1 MTEPAITPELV
12 AKHNLTPEEYAHAK
26 EILGGREPSYTE
38 LGIFSVMW
46 SEHCSYKNT
55 RPLLKTFPTKSPKI
69 LVGAGEENAGII
81 DIGDGLAIA
90 FKIESHNHP
99 SAVEPFQGAAT
110 GVGGIVR
117 DIFTMGARP
126 VCAVNSL
133 RFGPITKE
141 IIPKNGKNK
150 SIESV
155 QITQAGKIH
164 FGVEVIIL
172 SEQQIAADVIAAVPT
187 HIAKKYHVVPV
198 SKKKNSLTIALAD
211 PSDFA
216 TIDNLTHL
224 LQSELEIKTS
234 SPEEI
239 EAAIK
244 KYYSGNSETN
254 GVQNQ
259 IANNRRLFAEVVSG
273 IAHYGN
279 CFGIPTIAGEV
290 YFDKS
295 YEGNPLVNA
304 FCLGVLR
311 HEQIARG
318 AAKGIGNPV
327 FYVGPA
333 TGRDGLA
340 GAAFASKD
348 LTEESAEQQRGAVQ
362 VGDPFMEKLV
372 CEACLELLATGCV
385 AGIQDMGAAGL
396 TCSTCETAAR
406 AGTGIEIE
414 LDKVP
419 QRAPNM
425 TSYEIML
432 SESQE
437 RMLIIVHKGREAEVK
452 RIFDKWDLPWAE
464 VGFVTDTGRMVVR
477 HGGKIVA
484 DIPAKKIADESPV
497 YQRES
502 SEPEYLK
509 AVRAFRLDGIPDTK
523 TPADDLKKL
532 LAWPS
537 IASKNWVYRQYD
549 HQVRDGSVVLPG
561 SDAAV
566 IRIKSD
572 SLPVMGGT
580 GDSPVASGNLPE
592 ASGRL
597 VAGQNRPVACSTQ
610 IPEKLIAMTVDC
622 NGVYVYLDPY
632 EGAKAVVTEACRN
645 LACSGAVPL
654 GATDNLNMANP
665 HKPELFW
672 QMRESVRGLA
682 EACKFFNAPV
692 TGGNCSLYNQNPSGP
707 IDPTPTVAVVG
718 IVEKLEHVTTQWFKD
733 EGDAIILLGEIVDAN
748 DPILGLGGSAY
759 LQVIHGKKTGSPPRC
774 DLETAK
780 TLHTTLLG
788 LIQSGLVKS
797 AHDCSD
803 GGLAVAL
810 AESCISQ
817 LIARET
823 PRLIGATIDLSK
835 VGQASS
841 LSEKETHRQDA
852 CATMRLDA
860 FLFGETQS
868 RVVISCKPLDTVKVV
883 ERAKLMGVPAIQ
895 IGKVGGDKLTVKTTS
910 GEFSAPLI
918 ELHDAWWNS
927 IARAM
932 A

>member
-1 MTEPAITPELV
+1 MQEPAITPELV
-12 AKHNLTPEEYAHAK
+12 QKHNLTPDEYAKIK
-26 EILGGREPSYTE
+26 EVLGREPGYTE

-126 VCAVNSL
+126 VCAINSL
-133 RFGPITKE
+133 RFGPIV
-141 IIPKNGKNK
+141 PD
-150 SIESV
+150 V
-155 QITQAGKIH
+155 
-164 FGVEVIIL
+164 
-172 SEQQIAADVIAAVPT
+172 AADVSPLKSNPGNDQSRLTSAAT
-187 HIAKKYHVVPV
+187 
-198 SKKKNSLTIALAD
+198 NGET
-211 PSDFA
+211 
-216 TIDNLTHL
+216 
-224 LQSELEIKTS
+224 
-234 SPEEI
+234 
-239 EAAIK
+239 EAALK
-244 KYYSGNSETN
+244 
-254 GVQNQ
+254 
-259 IANNRRLFAEVVSG
+259 NNRQLFAGVVSG

-340 GAAFASKD
+340 GAAFASQD
-348 LTEESAEQQRGAVQ
+348 LTDESAEQQRGAVQ

-372 CEACLELLATGCV
+372 CEACLELLATGAV

-419 QRAPNM
+419 QRAPYM

-437 RMLIIVHKGREAEVK
+437 RMLIIVKKGREEEVK

-464 VGFVTDTGRMVVR
+464 IGFVTDTGRMVVR
-477 HGGKIVA
+477 HHGKIVV
-484 DIPAKKIADESPV
+484 DVPAKKLADEAPI
-497 YQRES
+497 YHRES
-502 SEPEYLK
+502 VEPAYLK
-509 AVRAFRLDGIPDTK
+509 EVRAFRLDGT
-523 TPADDLKKL
+523 ADSQSPIANLKQL
-532 LAWPS
+532 LAWPT

-549 HQVRDGSVVLPG
+549 HMVRDGSVVCPG

-566 IRIKSD
+566 IRIKAD
-572 SLPVMGGT
+572 SLPEVSRDGHDGSDGKVPT
-580 GDSPVASGNLPE
+580 SSPSQPSRDSF
-592 ASGRL
+592 
-597 VAGQNRPVACSTQ
+597 
-610 IPEKLIAMTVDC
+610 PEKLVAMTVDC

-632 EGAKAVVTEACRN
+632 EGGKTAIAEACRN
-645 LACSGAVPL
+645 LACAGAVPL

-672 QMRESVRGLA
+672 QMKESVRGLA
-682 EACKFFNAPV
+682 DGCKAFNAPV
-692 TGGNCSLYNQNPSGP
+692 TGGNCSLYNQSPAGP

-718 IVEKLEHVTTQWFKD
+718 LIERPEHITTQWFKD
-733 EGDAIILLGEIVDAN
+733 EGDAIILLGEAVDVN
-748 DPILGLGGSAY
+748 DPLQGLGGSAY
-759 LQVIHGKKTGSPPRC
+759 LQVVHGRKTGRPPRC
-774 DLETAK
+774 DLEQAK

-788 LIQSGLVKS
+788 LIQSGLIKS
-797 AHDCSD
+797 AHDCSE

-817 LIARET
+817 QIARET
-823 PRLIGATIDLSK
+823 PRLIGAHVDLSSLL
-835 VGQASS
+835 SS
-841 LSEKETHRQDA
+841 APGAGEGARRAGEEGP
-852 CATMRLDA
+852 RLDA
-860 FLFGETQS
+860 LLFGETQS
-868 RVVISCKPLDTVKVV
+868 RVVVSCKALDAVKVV
-883 ERAKLMGVPAIQ
+883 ERAKLLGVPAAR
-895 IGKVGGDKLTVKTTS
+895 IGTVGGDKLVIKTAA
-910 GEFSAPLI
+910 GEFSAPTT
-918 ELHDAWWNS
+918 ELLDGWWNA

-932 A
+932 EQ

>member
-12 AKHNLTPEEYAHAK
+12 AKHNLTPDEYAHAK
-26 EILGGREPSYTE
+26 QILGREPSYTE

-55 RPLLKTFPTKSPKI
+55 RPLLKTFPTKSKKI

-126 VCAVNSL
+126 ICSVNSL
-133 RFGPITKE
+133 RFGPIVNDVAADASPLTSNSGKDQSRLTSAATE
-141 IIPKNGKNK
+141 KNG
-150 SIESV
+150 
-155 QITQAGKIH
+155 A
-164 FGVEVIIL
+164 
-172 SEQQIAADVIAAVPT
+172 
-187 HIAKKYHVVPV
+187 
-198 SKKKNSLTIALAD
+198 
-211 PSDFA
+211 
-216 TIDNLTHL
+216 
-224 LQSELEIKTS
+224 QS
-234 SPEEI
+234 
-239 EAAIK
+239 
-244 KYYSGNSETN
+244 
-254 GVQNQ
+254 Q
-259 IANNRRLFAEVVSG
+259 IANNRRLFAGVVAG

-340 GAAFASKD
+340 GAAFASQD
-348 LTEESAEQQRGAVQ
+348 LTEESAEKQRGAVQ

-372 CEACLELLATGCV
+372 CEACLELLATGAV

-425 TSYEIML
+425 TSYDLML

-437 RMLIIVHKGREAEVK
+437 RMLIIVHKGREEEVK
-452 RIFDKWDLPWAE
+452 RIFDKWDLPWSE
-464 VGFVTDTGRMVVR
+464 VGIVTDTGRMVVKH
-477 HGGKIVA
+477 HGQVVA

-497 YQRES
+497 YQRDS
-502 SEPEYLK
+502 KEPEYLK
-509 AVRAFRLDGIPDTK
+509 AVRAFRLDQIPQTQDAK
-523 TPADDLKKL
+523 ADLLKL
-532 LAWPS
+532 LAWPT

-549 HQVRDGSVVLPG
+549 HMVRDGSVVCPG

-566 IRIKSD
+566 LRIKAD
-572 SLPVMGGT
+572 SLPEVGRAG
-580 GDSPVASGNLPE
+580 LPPSQD
-592 ASGRL
+592 AQQR
-597 VAGQNRPVACSTQ
+597 VPTV
-610 IPEKLIAMTVDC
+610 PEKLIALTVDC
-622 NGVYVYLDPY
+622 NGAYVYLDPY
-632 EGAKAVVTEACRN
+632 EGARRRWPRRAAIWPVPARCHWARPTISTWPVRSSRN
-645 LACSGAVPL
+645 CSGRSRNPCAAWRMPARRSTRPSPAAIARSTTKARPARL
-654 GATDNLNMANP
+654 IPRQPSPSSASSKNRSTSRRSGSRTKATRSSCWAISWTKTIRCWDSAARRICRS
-665 HKPELFW
+665 F
-672 QMRESVRGLA
+672 
-682 EACKFFNAPV
+682 
-692 TGGNCSLYNQNPSGP
+692 
-707 IDPTPTVAVVG
+707 TV
-718 IVEKLEHVTTQWFKD
+718 
-733 EGDAIILLGEIVDAN
+733 
-748 DPILGLGGSAY
+748 
-759 LQVIHGKKTGSPPRC
+759 KKTARRRAAIWKP
-774 DLETAK
+774 AK

-797 AHDCSD
+797 AHDCSE
-803 GGLAVAL
+803 GGLAVCL

-817 LIARET
+817 LVARET
-823 PRLIGATIDLSK
+823 PRLIGAQIDLS
-835 VGQASS
+835 VV
-841 LSEKETHRQDA
+841 
-852 CATMRLDA
+852 ATV
-860 FLFGETQS
+860 S
-868 RVVISCKPLDTVKVV
+868 
-883 ERAKLMGVPAIQ
+883 
-895 IGKVGGDKLTVKTTS
+895 
-910 GEFSAPLI
+910 
-918 ELHDAWWNS
+918 
-927 IARAM
+927 
-932 A
+932 

>member
-1 MTEPAITPELV
+1 MSEPAITPELV
-12 AKHNLTPEEYAHAK
+12 AKHNLTPDEYLHAK
-26 EILGGREPSYTE
+26 EILGRVPSYTE

-81 DIGDGLAIA
+81 DIGDNLAIA

-126 VCAVNSL
+126 ICAVNSL
-133 RFGPITKE
+133 RFGE
-141 IIPKNGKNK
+141 
-150 SIESV
+150 
-155 QITQAGKIH
+155 
-164 FGVEVIIL
+164 L
-172 SEQQIAADVIAAVPT
+172 SE
-187 HIAKKYHVVPV
+187 
-198 SKKKNSLTIALAD
+198 
-211 PSDFA
+211 
-216 TIDNLTHL
+216 
-224 LQSELEIKTS
+224 
-234 SPEEI
+234 PE
-239 EAAIK
+239 
-244 KYYSGNSETN
+244 
-254 GVQNQ
+254 V
-259 IANNRRLFAEVVSG
+259 RRLFSGVVNG

-311 HEQIARG
+311 HDQIARG

-340 GAAFASKD
+340 GAAFASQD
-348 LTEESAEQQRGAVQ
+348 LTDESSQQQRGAVQ

-372 CEACLELLATGCV
+372 CEACLELLATGAV

-425 TSYEIML
+425 SSYEIML

-437 RMLIIVHKGREAEVK
+437 RMLIIVHKGREEEVK

-464 VGFVTDTGRMVVR
+464 VGTVTDTGHMVVR

-484 DIPAKKIADESPV
+484 DIPAKKIADESPI

-502 SEPEYLK
+502 QEPVYLQ
-509 AVRAFRLDGIPDTK
+509 AVRAFRLDSVSPKLDASG
-523 TPADDLKKL
+523 ALLKL

-549 HQVRDGSVVLPG
+549 HQVRDGSVVCPG

-566 IRIKSD
+566 IRIKGD
-572 SLPVMGGT
+572 SLPESVNGPT
-580 GDSPVASGNLPE
+580 V
-592 ASGRL
+592 
-597 VAGQNRPVACSTQ
+597 
-610 IPEKLIAMTVDC
+610 PEKLIAISVDC

-632 EGAKAVVTEACRN
+632 EGAKTAVAEACRN

-672 QMRESVRGLA
+672 QMKESVRGLA
-682 EACKFFNAPV
+682 DACRAFNAPV
-692 TGGNCSLYNQNPSGP
+692 TGGNCSLYNQNPNGP
-707 IDPTPTVAVVG
+707 IDPTPTIAVVG
-718 IVEKLEHVTTQWFKD
+718 VIDKPEYVTTQWFKD
-733 EGDAIILLGEIVDAN
+733 EGDVIILLGEFADKK
-748 DPILGLGGSAY
+748 DPLLGLGGSAY
-759 LQVIHGKKTGSPPRC
+759 LQVIHGLKTGSPPRC
-774 DLETAK
+774 ELEIAK

-788 LIQSGLVKS
+788 LIQSGLIKS

-817 LIARET
+817 LVARET
-823 PRLIGATIDLSK
+823 PRLIGATVDLSAAK
-835 VGQASS
+835 DI
-841 LSEKETHRQDA
+841 RDDA
-852 CATMRLDA
+852 L
-860 FLFGETQS
+860 LFGETQS
-868 RVVISCKPLDTVKVV
+868 RVVVTAKPLDAVKVV
-883 ERAKLMGVPAIQ
+883 ERAKLLGVPALA
-895 IGKVGGDKLTVKTTS
+895 IGRVGGDKLNIKTAA
-910 GEFSAPLI
+910 GEFSAPLA

>member
-12 AKHNLTPEEYAHAK
+12 AKHNLTPDEYTHVK
-26 EILGGREPSYTE
+26 EILEREPSYTE

-69 LVGAGEENAGII
+69 LVCAGEENAGII

-126 VCAVNSL
+126 VCAINSL
-133 RFGPITKE
+133 RFGPITANGVAGEKVGE
-141 IIPKNGKNK
+141 CESGKDTPPAPIP
-150 SIESV
+150 
-155 QITQAGKIH
+155 
-164 FGVEVIIL
+164 
-172 SEQQIAADVIAAVPT
+172 PT
-187 HIAKKYHVVPV
+187 HSPTRPPATSKLKVP
-198 SKKKNSLTIALAD
+198 
-211 PSDFA
+211 
-216 TIDNLTHL
+216 
-224 LQSELEIKTS
+224 SEVL
-234 SPEEI
+234 
-239 EAAIK
+239 
-244 KYYSGNSETN
+244 
-254 GVQNQ
+254 
-259 IANNRRLFAEVVSG
+259 NNRRLFAGVVSG

-340 GAAFASKD
+340 GAAFA
-348 LTEESAEQQRGAVQ
+348 
-362 VGDPFMEKLV
+362 FMEKLV
-372 CEACLELLATGCV
+372 CEACLELLATGAV

-396 TCSTCETAAR
+396 TCATCETAAR

-425 TSYEIML
+425 SSYEIML

-437 RMLIIVHKGREAEVK
+437 RMLIIVHKGREEEVK
-452 RIFDKWDLPWAE
+452 RIFEKWDLPWSE
-464 VGFVTDTGRMVVR
+464 VGFVTDTGRMLVK
-477 HGGKIVA
+477 HGGKVVA

-497 YQRES
+497 YQRDFK
-502 SEPEYLK
+502 EPEYLK
-509 AVRAFRLDGIPDTK
+509 AFRAFRLDGIADTSDLV
-523 TPADDLKKL
+523 ADLKKL

-549 HQVRDGSVVLPG
+549 HMVRDGSVVCPG

-572 SLPVMGGT
+572 SLPQT
-580 GDSPVASGNLPE
+580 DITHHAS
-592 ASGRL
+592 RI
-597 VAGQNRPVACSTQ
+597 TD
-610 IPEKLIAMTVDC
+610 KLIALTVDC

-632 EGAKAVVTEACRN
+632 EGGKAAVTEACRN
-645 LACSGAVPL
+645 LACCGAIPL

-672 QMRESVRGLA
+672 QMRESVRGVADGCRAL
-682 EACKFFNAPV
+682 NAPV
-692 TGGNCSLYNQNPSGP
+692 TGGNCSLYNQSPAGP

-718 IVEKLEHVTTQWFKD
+718 LIEKPEYVTTQWFKD
-733 EGDAIILLGEIVDAN
+733 EGDAIILLGEIADMN
-748 DPILGLGGSAY
+748 DPLLGLGGSAY
-759 LQVIHGKKTGSPPRC
+759 LQVVHGKKTGTPPRC
-774 DLETAK
+774 DLETAR

-797 AHDCSD
+797 AHDCSE
-803 GGLAVAL
+803 GGLAVCL

-817 LIARET
+817 LVARET
-823 PRLIGATIDLSK
+823 PRLIGATVDLSAMAASRQSAD
-835 VGQASS
+835 GQTSD
-841 LSEKETHRQDA
+841 HDA
-852 CATMRLDA
+852 ATSRNTAAVRLDA
-860 FLFGETQS
+860 LLFGETQS
-868 RVVISCKPLDTVKVV
+868 RVVITCKPLDAVKVV
-883 ERAKLMGVPAIQ
+883 ERAKLMGVPATR
-895 IGKVGGDKLTVKTTS
+895 IGTVAGDKLGIKT
-910 GEFSAPLI
+910 SAAELTWDLP
-918 ELHDAWWNS
+918 ELHDLWWNS

-932 A
+932 K

>member
-12 AKHNLTPEEYAHAK
+12 AKHNLTPEEYAHAV
-26 EILGGREPSYTE
+26 EILGRTPSYTE

-55 RPLLKTFPTKSPKI
+55 KPLLKTFPTKSPKI

-81 DIGDGLAIA
+81 DIGDGIAIA

-99 SAVEPFQGAAT
+99 SAVEPFQGATT

-133 RFGPITKE
+133 RFGPITA
-141 IIPKNGKNK
+141 NGEFDASN
-150 SIESV
+150 
-155 QITQAGKIH
+155 
-164 FGVEVIIL
+164 
-172 SEQQIAADVIAAVPT
+172 
-187 HIAKKYHVVPV
+187 
-198 SKKKNSLTIALAD
+198 SKT
-211 PSDFA
+211 
-216 TIDNLTHL
+216 
-224 LQSELEIKTS
+224 E
-234 SPEEI
+234 
-239 EAAIK
+239 
-244 KYYSGNSETN
+244 
-254 GVQNQ
+254 
-259 IANNRRLFAEVVSG
+259 IANNRRLFAGVVSG

-279 CFGIPTIAGEV
+279 CFGIPTVAGEV
-290 YFDKS
+290 YFDKT
-295 YEGNPLVNA
+295 YQGNPLVNA

-311 HEQIARG
+311 HEQITRG
-318 AAKGIGNPV
+318 AAKGVGNPV

-340 GAAFASKD
+340 GAAFASQD

-372 CEACLELLATGCV
+372 CEACLELLATGAV
-385 AGIQDMGAAGL
+385 AGMQDMGAAGL
-396 TCSTCETAAR
+396 TCSTCEMAAR
-406 AGTGIEIE
+406 AGTGIKIE

-425 TSYEIML
+425 SSYEIML

-437 RMLIIVHKGREAEVK
+437 RMLIVVHKGREEEVK
-452 RIFDKWDLPWAE
+452 RIFDKWDLPWSE
-464 VGFVTDTGRMVVR
+464 IGIITDTGHMKVR
-477 HGGKIVA
+477 HGGKLVV

-497 YQRES
+497 YQREAV
-502 SEPEYLK
+502 EPAYLK
-509 AVRAFRLDGIPDTK
+509 DVRAFRLDGIADT
-523 TPADDLKKL
+523 TAPADVLKKL

-566 IRIKSD
+566 IRIKTD
-572 SLPVMGGT
+572 SLPVMSAELAAKV
-580 GDSPVASGNLPE
+580 GDPTVY
-592 ASGRL
+592 
-597 VAGQNRPVACSTQ
+597 
-610 IPEKLIAMTVDC
+610 EKLIAMTVDC
-622 NGVYVYLDPY
+622 NGGYVYLDPY
-632 EGAKAVVTEACRN
+632 EGAKIAVAEACRN
-645 LACSGAVPL
+645 LACSGAIPL
-654 GATDNLNMANP
+654 GATDNLNMP
-665 HKPELFW
+665 SPLKPELFW
-672 QMRESVRGLA
+672 QIKESVRGLA
-682 EACKFFNAPV
+682 EGCKAFNAPV
-692 TGGNCSLYNQNPSGP
+692 TGGNCSLYNQSPAGP
-707 IDPTPTVAVVG
+707 IDPTPTISVVG
-718 IVEKLEHVTTQWFKD
+718 LIEKLEHVTTQWFKD
-733 EGDAIILLGEIVDAN
+733 DGDAIILLGDAVDQA
-748 DPILGLGGSAY
+748 DPIFGLGGSAY
-759 LQVIHGKKTGSPPRC
+759 LQVVHGKKNGSPPRC

-797 AHDCSD
+797 AHDCSE

-823 PRLIGATIDLSK
+823 PRLIGATVDLSL
-835 VGQASS
+835 VARESS
-841 LSEKETHRQDA
+841 RAQTAEGGEKSGLDGVSPH
-852 CATMRLDA
+852 RLDA
-860 FLFGETQS
+860 LLFGETQS
-868 RVVISCKPLDTVKVV
+868 RVVISCKALDAVKVV

-895 IGKVGGDKLTVKTTS
+895 IGKVGGDKLTVKTAS
-910 GEFSAPLI
+910 GEFSASLT
-918 ELHDAWWNS
+918 ELHDQWWNS

>member
-133 RFGPITKE
+133 RFGPITESE
-141 IIPKNGKNK
+141 IKNG
-150 SIESV
+150 SA
-155 QITQAGKIH
+155 T
-164 FGVEVIIL
+164 
-172 SEQQIAADVIAAVPT
+172 
-187 HIAKKYHVVPV
+187 VPV
-198 SKKKNSLTIALAD
+198 
-211 PSDFA
+211 A
-216 TIDNLTHL
+216 T
-224 LQSELEIKTS
+224 SGV
-234 SPEEI
+234 SPEENKNNSI
-239 EAAIK
+239 QRDAESSEPEARAP
-244 KYYSGNSETN
+244 
-254 GVQNQ
+254 QNEISKSQ
-259 IANNRRLFAEVVSG
+259 ISNNRRLFAGVVNG

-509 AVRAFRLDGIPDTK
+509 EVRAFRLDGIPDTK
-523 TPADDLKKL
+523 TPAEDLKKL

-572 SLPVMGGT
+572 SIPVMT
-580 GDSPVASGNLPE
+580 AELKSKIGDAKVS
-592 ASGRL
+592 
-597 VAGQNRPVACSTQ
+597 
-610 IPEKLIAMTVDC
+610 EKLIAMTVDC

-645 LACSGAVPL
+645 LACSGAIPL

-718 IVEKLEHVTTQWFKD
+718 IVEKPEHVTTQWFKD

-759 LQVIHGKKTGSPPRC
+759 LQVIHGKKTGLPPRC

-823 PRLIGATIDLSK
+823 PRLIGATIDL

-841 LSEKETHRQDA
+841 LSAKETHGQDA
-852 CATMRLDA
+852 RATIRLDA
-860 FLFGETQS
+860 LLFGETHS
-868 RVVISCKPLDTVKVV
+868 RIIISCKPLDAVKVV
-883 ERAKLMGVPAIQ
+883 ERAKLMGVPAVQ
-895 IGKVGGDKLTVKTTS
+895 IGKVSGDKLTVKTAS
-910 GEFSAPLI
+910 GEFSAPLT
-918 ELHDAWWNS
+918 ELHDVWWNS

>member
-12 AKHNLTPEEYAHAK
+12 AKHNLTPDEYQK
-26 EILGGREPSYTE
+26 IIDVLGREPNYTE

-55 RPLLKTFPTKSPKI
+55 RPLLKTFPTKSKKI

-90 FKIESHNHP
+90 FKVESHNHP

-126 VCAVNSL
+126 ICSVNSL
-133 RFGPITKE
+133 RFGPIT
-141 IIPKNGKNK
+141 NGGPPHPGPLPPSGGEGEVTGTTGNK
-150 SIESV
+150 HAIGA
-155 QITQAGKIH
+155 T
-164 FGVEVIIL
+164 
-172 SEQQIAADVIAAVPT
+172 AAASGLPL
-187 HIAKKYHVVPV
+187 PGREGRGEGEP
-198 SKKKNSLTIALAD
+198 ALAEG
-211 PSDFA
+211 A
-216 TIDNLTHL
+216 
-224 LQSELEIKTS
+224 
-234 SPEEI
+234 
-239 EAAIK
+239 
-244 KYYSGNSETN
+244 NSEIGN
-254 GVQNQ
+254 RKSE
-259 IANNRRLFAEVVSG
+259 IANNRRLFAGVVAG

-327 FYVGPA
+327 FYVGPP

-340 GAAFASKD
+340 GAAFASQD

-372 CEACLELLATGCV
+372 CEACLELLATGAV

-425 TSYEIML
+425 TSYDLML

-437 RMLIIVHKGREAEVK
+437 RMLIIVHKGREEEVK
-452 RIFDKWDLPWAE
+452 RIFDKWDLPWSDI
-464 VGFVTDTGRMVVR
+464 GFVTDTGRMVVKH
-477 HGGKIVA
+477 HGNVVA

-497 YQRES
+497 YQREAA
-502 SEPEYLK
+502 EPAYLK
-509 AVRAFRLDGIPDTK
+509 EVRAFRLDQIPQTQD
-523 TPADDLKKL
+523 PRRDLLTL
-532 LAWPS
+532 LAWPT

-549 HQVRDGSVVLPG
+549 HMVRDGSAVCPG

-566 IRIKSD
+566 LRIKAD
-572 SLPVMGGT
+572 SLPELVGR
-580 GDSPVASGNLPE
+580 DSIEPKF
-592 ASGRL
+592 
-597 VAGQNRPVACSTQ
+597 
-610 IPEKLIAMTVDC
+610 PEKLIALTADG
-622 NGVYVYLDPY
+622 NGTYVYLDPY
-632 EGAKAVVTEACRN
+632 EGAKIVMAEACRN

-654 GATDNLNMANP
+654 GTTDNLNMP
-665 HKPELFW
+665 SPMKPELFW
-672 QMRESVRGLA
+672 QIKESVRGLA
-682 EACKFFNAPV
+682 EACRTFNAPV
-692 TGGNCSLYNQNPSGP
+692 TGGNCSLYNQSPNGP
-707 IDPTPTVAVVG
+707 IDPTPTVVVVG
-718 IVEKLEHVTTQWFKD
+718 LIEKPEHVTTQWFKD
-733 EGDAIILLGEIVDAN
+733 EGDSIILLGEPVDAG
-748 DPILGLGGSAY
+748 DPLLGLGGSAY
-759 LQVIHGKKTGSPPRC
+759 LQAVQGRKTGTPPRC

-780 TLHTTLLG
+780 TLHTTLVG
-788 LIQSGLVKS
+788 LIQSGLIKS
-797 AHDCSD
+797 AHDCSE
-803 GGLAVAL
+803 GGLAVCL

-817 LIARET
+817 LVARDT
-823 PRLIGATIDLSK
+823 PRLMGATVDFSL
-835 VGQASS
+835 VGRESPRAQK
-841 LSEKETHRQDA
+841 SESEEKSGLDGVSPHRTDA
-852 CATMRLDA
+852 L
-860 FLFGETQS
+860 LFGETQS
-868 RVVISCKPLDTVKVV
+868 RVVVTCRPLDAVKVI
-883 ERAKLMGVPAIQ
+883 ERAKLMGVPAAL
-895 IGKVGGDKLTVKTTS
+895 IGKVGGDQLTIKTS
-910 GEFSAPLI
+910 GVEFSVPAS
-918 ELHDAWWNS
+918 ELHDAWWNAIS
-927 IARAM
+927 RAM

>member
-12 AKHNLTPEEYAHAK
+12 AKHNLTPDEYAHAK
-26 EILGGREPSYTE
+26 QILGREPSYTE

-55 RPLLKTFPTKSPKI
+55 RPLLKTFPTKSKKI

-126 VCAVNSL
+126 ICSVNSL
-133 RFGPITKE
+133 RFGPIVNDVAADASPLTSNSGKDQSRLTSAATE
-141 IIPKNGKNK
+141 KNG
-150 SIESV
+150 
-155 QITQAGKIH
+155 A
-164 FGVEVIIL
+164 
-172 SEQQIAADVIAAVPT
+172 
-187 HIAKKYHVVPV
+187 
-198 SKKKNSLTIALAD
+198 
-211 PSDFA
+211 
-216 TIDNLTHL
+216 
-224 LQSELEIKTS
+224 QS
-234 SPEEI
+234 
-239 EAAIK
+239 
-244 KYYSGNSETN
+244 
-254 GVQNQ
+254 Q
-259 IANNRRLFAEVVSG
+259 IANNRRLFAGVVAG

-311 HEQIARG
+311 HDQIARG

-340 GAAFASKD
+340 GAAFASQD
-348 LTEESAEQQRGAVQ
+348 LTEESAEKQRGAVQ

-372 CEACLELLATGCV
+372 CEACLELLATGAV

-425 TSYEIML
+425 TSYDLML

-437 RMLIIVHKGREAEVK
+437 RMLIIVHKGREEEVK
-452 RIFDKWDLPWAE
+452 RIFDKWDLPWSE
-464 VGFVTDTGRMVVR
+464 VGIVTDTGRMVVKH
-477 HGGKIVA
+477 HGQVVA

-497 YQRES
+497 YQRDS
-502 SEPEYLK
+502 KEPEYLK
-509 AVRAFRLDGIPDTK
+509 TVRAFRLDQIPQTQDAK
-523 TPADDLKKL
+523 ADLLKL
-532 LAWPS
+532 LAWPT

-549 HQVRDGSVVLPG
+549 HMVRDGSVVCPG

-566 IRIKSD
+566 LRIKAD
-572 SLPVMGGT
+572 SLPEVGRAG
-580 GDSPVASGNLPE
+580 LPPSQD
-592 ASGRL
+592 AQQR
-597 VAGQNRPVACSTQ
+597 VPTV
-610 IPEKLIAMTVDC
+610 PEKLIALTVDC
-622 NGVYVYLDPY
+622 NGAYVYLDPY
-632 EGAKAVVTEACRN
+632 EGAKAAMAEACRN

-654 GATDNLNMANP
+654 GTTDNLNMASP
-665 HKPELFW
+665 LKPELFW
-672 QMRESVRGLA
+672 QMKESVRGLA
-682 EACKFFNAPV
+682 DACKTFNAPV
-692 TGGNCSLYNQNPSGP
+692 TGGNCSLYNQSPAGP

-718 IVEKLEHVTTQWFKD
+718 IIEKPEHVTTQWFKD
-733 EGDAIILLGEIVDAN
+733 EGDAIILLGDIVDDS
-748 DPILGLGGSAY
+748 DPLLGLGGSAY
-759 LQVIHGKKTGSPPRC
+759 LQVIHGQKNGLPPRC

-788 LIQSGLVKS
+788 LIQSDLVKS
-797 AHDCSD
+797 AHDCSE
-803 GGLAVAL
+803 GGLTVCL

-817 LIARET
+817 LVARET
-823 PRLIGATIDLSK
+823 PRLIGAQIDLA
-835 VGQASS
+835 VVA
-841 LSEKETHRQDA
+841 LSHESAGDQDPSA
-852 CATMRLDA
+852 ALSRDAATGRLDA
-860 FLFGETQS
+860 LLFGETQS
-868 RVVISCKPLDTVKVV
+868 RVVITCQPLDAVKVV
-883 ERAKLMGVPAIQ
+883 ERAKLMGVPAAQ
-895 IGKVGGDKLTVKTTS
+895 IGRVGGDQLAVKTIAV
-910 GEFSAPLI
+910 EFSVPVAK
-918 ELHDAWWNS
+918 LHDAWWNS

>member
-26 EILGGREPSYTE
+26 EILGREPSYTE

-81 DIGDGLAIA
+81 DIGDGIAIA

-99 SAVEPFQGAAT
+99 SAVEPFQGATT

-133 RFGPITKE
+133 RFGPIVESQVTAAG
-141 IIPKNGKNK
+141 KNG
-150 SIESV
+150 E
-155 QITQAGKIH
+155 G
-164 FGVEVIIL
+164 
-172 SEQQIAADVIAAVPT
+172 
-187 HIAKKYHVVPV
+187 
-198 SKKKNSLTIALAD
+198 
-211 PSDFA
+211 
-216 TIDNLTHL
+216 
-224 LQSELEIKTS
+224 
-234 SPEEI
+234 
-239 EAAIK
+239 EAALK
-244 KYYSGNSETN
+244 
-254 GVQNQ
+254 
-259 IANNRRLFAEVVSG
+259 NNRRLFAGVVSG

-279 CFGIPTIAGEV
+279 CFGIPTVAGEV
-290 YFDKS
+290 YFDKT
-295 YEGNPLVNA
+295 YQGNPLVNA

-311 HEQIARG
+311 HEQITRG
-318 AAKGIGNPV
+318 AAKGVGNPV

-340 GAAFASKD
+340 GAAFASQD

-372 CEACLELLATGCV
+372 CEACLELLATGVV
-385 AGIQDMGAAGL
+385 AGMQDMGAAGL

-437 RMLIIVHKGREAEVK
+437 RMLIVVHKGREEEVK
-452 RIFDKWDLPWAE
+452 KIFDKWDLPWAE
-464 VGFVTDTGRMVVR
+464 IGIVTDTGHMVVR

-484 DIPAKKIADESPV
+484 DIPAKKIADESPI
-497 YQRES
+497 YQREAR
-502 SEPEYLK
+502 EPAYLK
-509 AVRAFRLDGIPDTK
+509 DVRAFRLDGIADTS
-523 TPADDLKKL
+523 TPAEALKQL
-532 LAWPS
+532 LAYPS

-566 IRIKSD
+566 IRIKTD
-572 SLPVMGGT
+572 SLPVMSAELAAKV
-580 GDSPVASGNLPE
+580 GDGKISD
-592 ASGRL
+592 
-597 VAGQNRPVACSTQ
+597 
-610 IPEKLIAMTVDC
+610 KLIAMTVDC
-622 NGVYVYLDPY
+622 NGGYVYLDPY
-632 EGAKAVVTEACRN
+632 EGAKAAVAEACRN

-654 GATDNLNMANP
+654 GATDNLNMPSPLN
-665 HKPELFW
+665 PELFW
-672 QMRESVRGLA
+672 QIKESVRGLA
-682 EACKFFNAPV
+682 DGCRAFNAPV
-692 TGGNCSLYNQNPSGP
+692 TGGNCSLYNQSPAGP
-707 IDPTPTVAVVG
+707 IDPTPTISVVG
-718 IVEKLEHVTTQWFKD
+718 IIEKPEHVTTQWFKD
-733 EGDAIILLGEIVDAN
+733 KGDAIILLGEPVDQA
-748 DPILGLGGSAY
+748 DPLLGLGGSAY
-759 LQVIHGKKTGSPPRC
+759 LQVVHGQKNGSPPRC
-774 DLETAK
+774 DLEAAT

-797 AHDCSD
+797 AHDCSE
-803 GGLAVAL
+803 GGLAVAI
-810 AESCISQ
+810 AESSISQ
-817 LIARET
+817 LVARST
-823 PRLIGATIDLSK
+823 PRLIGATIDLGALK
-835 VGQASS
+835 
-841 LSEKETHRQDA
+841 DI
-852 CATMRLDA
+852 RLDA
-860 FLFGETQS
+860 LLFGETQS
-868 RVVISCKPLDTVKVV
+868 RVVVSCKALDAVKVV
-883 ERAKLMGVPAIQ
+883 ERSKLMGVPAIQ
-895 IGKVGGDKLTVKTTS
+895 IGKVGGDKLTVKTS
-910 GEFSAPLI
+910 AGEFSSPLVG
-918 ELHDAWWNS
+918 LHDAWWNS

>member
-1 MTEPAITPELV
+1 MTELAITSELV
-12 AKHNLTPEEYAHAK
+12 ARHNLTPDEYQK
-26 EILGGREPSYTE
+26 ILEILGREPSYTE

-55 RPLLKTFPTKSPKI
+55 RPLLKTFPTKSKKI

-126 VCAVNSL
+126 VCAINSL
-133 RFGPITKE
+133 RFGPITNGESE
-141 IIPKNGKNK
+141 ISNSK
-150 SIESV
+150 SE
-155 QITQAGKIH
+155 
-164 FGVEVIIL
+164 
-172 SEQQIAADVIAAVPT
+172 
-187 HIAKKYHVVPV
+187 
-198 SKKKNSLTIALAD
+198 
-211 PSDFA
+211 
-216 TIDNLTHL
+216 
-224 LQSELEIKTS
+224 
-234 SPEEI
+234 
-239 EAAIK
+239 
-244 KYYSGNSETN
+244 
-254 GVQNQ
+254 
-259 IANNRRLFAEVVSG
+259 IANNRRLFAGVVSG

-279 CFGIPTIAGEV
+279 CFGIPTIAGEI

-340 GAAFASKD
+340 GAAFASQD

-372 CEACLELLATGCV
+372 CEACLELLATGAV

-419 QRAPNM
+419 QRAPDM
-425 TSYEIML
+425 SSYEIML

-437 RMLIIVHKGREAEVK
+437 RMLIIVHKGREEEVK
-452 RIFDKWDLPWAE
+452 RIFDRWDLPWAE
-464 VGFVTDTGRMVVR
+464 VGFVTDTGRMVVKQ
-477 HGGKIVA
+477 HGKIVA
-484 DIPAKKIADESPV
+484 DIPAKKIADESPI
-497 YQRES
+497 YQRDAQ
-502 SEPEYLK
+502 EPDYLK
-509 AVRAFRLDGIPDTK
+509 EVRAFRLDGIRDSQSPIS
-523 TPADDLKKL
+523 DLLKL

-549 HQVRDGSVVLPG
+549 HMVRAGSVILPG

-572 SLPVMGGT
+572 SLPIQGSASVSPSEKAIGGT
-580 GDSPVASGNLPE
+580 PALPE
-592 ASGRL
+592 
-597 VAGQNRPVACSTQ
+597 
-610 IPEKLIAMTVDC
+610 KFIALTVDC
-622 NGVYVYLDPY
+622 NGAYVFLDPY
-632 EGAKAVVTEACRN
+632 EGGKIAVTEACRN

-654 GATDNLNMANP
+654 GVTDNLNFGNP
-665 HKPELFW
+665 FKPELFW
-672 QMRESVRGLA
+672 QLKESVRGLA
-682 EACKFFNAPV
+682 EACKAFNAPV
-692 TGGNCSLYNQNPSGP
+692 TGGNCSLYNQSPAGP

-718 IVEKLEHVTTQWFKD
+718 LIEKPEYVTTQWFKD
-733 EGDAIILLGEIVDAN
+733 EGDAIILLGEIMDAS
-748 DPILGLGGSAY
+748 DPIFGLGGSAY
-759 LQVIHGKKTGSPPRC
+759 LQVVHGKKTGTPPRC

-788 LIQSGLVKS
+788 LIQSGLIKS
-797 AHDCSD
+797 AHDCSE
-803 GGLAVAL
+803 GGLAVCL

-817 LIARET
+817 LVARET
-823 PRLIGATIDLSK
+823 PRLIGAQIDLST
-835 VGQASS
+835 VTAICDRRENGADTAPLQ
-841 LSEKETHRQDA
+841 L
-852 CATMRLDA
+852 RLDA
-860 FLFGETQS
+860 LLFGETQS
-868 RVVISCKPLDTVKVV
+868 RIVISCAALDAVKVV
-883 ERAKLMGVPAIQ
+883 ERAKLLGVPAIQ
-895 IGKVGGDKLTVKTTS
+895 IGKVGGDQLTIKIS
-910 GEFSAPLI
+910 AGEFSSPLA

>member
-1 MTEPAITPELV
+1 MTEPATPELV
-12 AKHNLTPEEYAHAK
+12 AKHNLTPEEYVHAQ
-26 EILGGREPSYTE
+26 EILGGRVPSYTE

-55 RPLLKTFPTKSPKI
+55 KPLLKTFPTKSPKI

-81 DIGDGLAIA
+81 DIGDGIAIA

-99 SAVEPFQGAAT
+99 SAVEPFQGATT

-133 RFGPITKE
+133 RFGPIVSE
-141 IIPKNGKNK
+141 VGDDVRSLK
-150 SIESV
+150 S
-155 QITQAGKIH
+155 
-164 FGVEVIIL
+164 
-172 SEQQIAADVIAAVPT
+172 
-187 HIAKKYHVVPV
+187 
-198 SKKKNSLTIALAD
+198 NS
-211 PSDFA
+211 SS
-216 TIDNLTHL
+216 
-224 LQSELEIKTS
+224 QSLVTS
-234 SPEEI
+234 TP
-239 EAAIK
+239 
-244 KYYSGNSETN
+244 TN
-254 GVQNQ
+254 GEADAQLK
-259 IANNRRLFAEVVSG
+259 NNRRLFSGVVSG

-279 CFGIPTIAGEV
+279 CFGIPTVAGEV
-290 YFDKS
+290 YFDKT
-295 YEGNPLVNA
+295 YQGNPLVNA

-311 HEQIARG
+311 HEQITRG
-318 AAKGIGNPV
+318 AAKGVGNPV

-340 GAAFASKD
+340 GAAFASQD

-385 AGIQDMGAAGL
+385 AGMQDMGAAGL
-396 TCSTCETAAR
+396 TCSTCEMAAR

-425 TSYEIML
+425 SSYEIML

-437 RMLIIVHKGREAEVK
+437 RMLIVVHKGREEEVK
-452 RIFDKWDLPWAE
+452 RIFDKWDLPWSE
-464 VGFVTDTGRMVVR
+464 IGIITDTGHMKVR
-477 HGGKIVA
+477 HGGKLVV
-484 DIPAKKIADESPV
+484 DIPARKIADESPV

-502 SEPEYLK
+502 SEPKYL
-509 AVRAFRLDGIPDTK
+509 AEVRAFRLDGIADT
-523 TPADDLKKL
+523 TSPADDLKKL

-549 HQVRDGSVVLPG
+549 HQVRDGSIVLPG

-566 IRIKSD
+566 IRIKTD
-572 SLPVMGGT
+572 SLPVMSAELAAKV
-580 GDSPVASGNLPE
+580 GDPKVS
-592 ASGRL
+592 
-597 VAGQNRPVACSTQ
+597 
-610 IPEKLIAMTVDC
+610 EKYIAMTVDC
-622 NGVYVYLDPY
+622 NGGYVYLDPY
-632 EGAKAVVTEACRN
+632 EGGKAAITEACRN
-645 LACSGAVPL
+645 LACSGAIPL

-682 EACKFFNAPV
+682 EGCKAFNAPV

-718 IVEKLEHVTTQWFKD
+718 VIEKLEHVTTQWFKD
-733 EGDAIILLGEIVDAN
+733 EGDAIILLGEIVDKA

-759 LQVIHGKKTGSPPRC
+759 LQVVHGKKTGSPPRC

-797 AHDCSD
+797 AHDCSE

-817 LIARET
+817 LIARDT
-823 PRLIGATIDLSK
+823 PRLIGATIDLSAMK
-835 VGQASS
+835 DV
-841 LSEKETHRQDA
+841 
-852 CATMRLDA
+852 RLDA
-860 FLFGETQS
+860 LLFGETQS
-868 RVVISCKPLDTVKVV
+868 RIVITCKPLDAVKVV
-883 ERAKLMGVPAIQ
+883 ERAKLMGVSAIQ
-895 IGKVGGDKLTVKTTS
+895 IGKVGGDKLTVKTAA
-910 GEFSAPLI
+910 GEFSAPLN
-918 ELHDAWWNS
+918 ELHDPWWNS